1 MTHEERVW
9 HHEMETC
16 EGIHEH
22 AERIAKMEEF
32 LLELFSDIEPRCLAM
47 DKSCSECD
55 LFAQDDKCLAE
66 RLAEHMD
73 DIGIEW
79 RKGLER

>member
-32 LLELFSDIEPRCLAM
+32 LVELFAEIEPRCLSM
-47 DKSCSECD
+47 STNCCECS
-55 LFAQDDKCLAE
+55 LFAQDERCLGE
-66 RLAEHMD
+66 RLVDHMD
-73 DIGIEW
+73 ELGIEW
-79 RKGLER
+79 REI

>member
-22 AERIAKMEEF
+22 AERIASLEE
-32 LLELFSDIEPRCLAM
+32 LVLDLWHELEVHGYKVKTIM
-47 DKSCSECD
+47 DARYKRRMTELGVSE
-55 LFAQDDKCLAE
+55 
-66 RLAEHMD
+66 
-73 DIGIEW
+73 
-79 RKGLER
+79 